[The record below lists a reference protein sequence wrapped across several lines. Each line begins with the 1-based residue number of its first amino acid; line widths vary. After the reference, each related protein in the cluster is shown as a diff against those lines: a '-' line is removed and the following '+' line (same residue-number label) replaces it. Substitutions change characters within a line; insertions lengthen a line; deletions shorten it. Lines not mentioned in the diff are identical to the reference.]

1 MKTVRITFQ
10 GRVYELGVEV
20 LDSPSGAM
28 TAPPVANTTPVAPS
42 QVTPPPAPAPAA
54 PAPAAPASPAP
65 TGGTL
70 VASPM
75 AGIVLSIGV
84 KPGDRIEEGQ
94 ELMILE
100 AMKMQA
106 PVFAPCSG
114 TIGAVMVS
122 PGAAV
127 VEREPM
133 IQIL

>member
-54 PAPAAPASPAP
+54 PAPAAPPAPVP

-75 AGIVLSIGV
+75 AGIVLSVAV
-84 KPGDRIEEGQ
+84 KAGDRIEEGQ
-94 ELMILE
+94 ELMMLE

-106 PVFAPCSG
+106 PVYSPCAG

-127 VEREPM
+127 VESEPM
-133 IQIL
+133 IQIV

>member
-42 QVTPPPAPAPAA
+42 QVTPPPAPSPAAPAA
-54 PAPAAPASPAP
+54 PTAPPPA
-65 TGGTL
+65 GGTL

-75 AGIVLSIGV
+75 AGIVLSVGV
-84 KPGDRIEEGQ
+84 KPGDRIEEGG

-114 TIGAVMVS
+114 TIGAVLVT

-127 VEREPM
+127 VEGEPM
-133 IQIL
+133 IQIV

>member
-28 TAPPVANTTPVAPS
+28 PAPPVANTHPVAPS
-42 QVTPPPAPAPAA
+42 QVTPPPAPAPAV
-54 PAPAAPASPAP
+54 PPPAAVPAP
-65 TGGTL
+65 TGGIL

-75 AGIVLSIGV
+75 AGIVVSIAV
-84 KPGDRIEEGQ
+84 KSGDRIEEGQ
-94 ELMILE
+94 ELMMLE

-106 PVFAPCSG
+106 PVYSPCAGRIG
-114 TIGAVMVS
+114 TVMVS

-127 VEREPM
+127 VESEPM
-133 IQIL
+133 IQIV